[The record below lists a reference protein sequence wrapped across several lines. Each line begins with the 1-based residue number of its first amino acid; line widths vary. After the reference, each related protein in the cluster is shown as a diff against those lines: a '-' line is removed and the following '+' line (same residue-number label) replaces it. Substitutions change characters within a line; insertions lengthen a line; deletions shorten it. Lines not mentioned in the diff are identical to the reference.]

1 MPKEPKDKN
10 TNKNAKEKIDNKKP
24 PGSTK
29 NTKVIDI
36 DKKEEEML
44 KGQIHV
50 ESHNINEQ
58 NSNPD
63 ETQKQE
69 NINNN
74 NDNENN
80 NEIKEKIKKEVII
93 KPRETYLKEKIHKN
107 FSQSLISNIN
117 KSLDNQMTNIKT
129 DIKDD
134 KLLITKNIRNL
145 NKLLPSSRTTDNL
158 ILTSDEN
165 YQLKNKMKQIKEL
178 KDQEKFLQNKL
189 SILLSNEKFL
199 NEKEI
204 YNFSKKTNFFP
215 GTTQGGASLE
225 RRLKLIEMEKIK
237 QQKEELLYKLTKIKN
252 KIKDIIS
259 YNDEEAKKL
268 KVKNFLE
275 NFERDKEIIE
285 IRAKK
290 YYKESKEIQQ
300 RMKNDINS
308 MVERKKKEMEE
319 EEEKIKKQKND
330 YIEKFRNKE
339 KEIEDK
345 RLKDCKKRASL
356 FQSFSF
362 NKPKS
367 KAEECL
373 YNIKTEK
380 YLRKEANYFRK
391 EKNKRKI
398 LIKSMT
404 KEELEDFSKSYDN
417 YKDEYYKKSEEKQR
431 ELFLEWKK
439 RKEQL
444 PSFMSSFFEIAD
456 LESKRNQE
464 MEKESKEKIEYL
476 IQNKK
481 DYSEKIKQENKPK
494 ISKHLKRKRLNDI
507 FKRENPKLAV
517 IQDSLLKRK
526 KKKILSQSKS
536 ASKMK
541 SILKNGKSKN
551 KSKSKSKSKS
561 SKSLQNIKNKN
572 HIFTELNKSEI
583 ISQKLIRKPIKIKFV
598 GPRAS
603 TDNKIN
609 IRNTD
614 KKIDYLKKIYNNKT
628 YKESK
633 VNDNQSLLVDK
644 NKNNKK
650 KWDDILKE
658 KNNTLLDNIEII
670 KRKADIIDREADK
683 NEKILKLNGGI
694 ATNPKLGRK
703 VSNLLLDSIQAKLS
717 ILNQIKKQ
725 I

>member
-1 MPKEPKDKN
+1 MSKEPKNKIKN
-10 TNKNAKEKIDNKKP
+10 SKEKIDNKKP
-24 PGSTK
+24 PGSEK
-29 NTKVIDI
+29 IAKVIDI
-36 DKKEEEML
+36 NKKEEEML
-44 KGQIHV
+44 KGQIHL

-58 NSNPD
+58 NPNLD
-63 ETQKQE
+63 EAKKDE
-69 NINNN
+69 NINN

-80 NEIKEKIKKEVII
+80 NEIKEHTKKEVITN
-93 KPRETYLKEKIHKN
+93 PREIYLKEKIQKN
-107 FSQSLISNIN
+107 FSKSLISNVN

-129 DIKDD
+129 DIKDN
-134 KLLITKNIRNL
+134 KLLIKKNIKNL

-189 SILLSNEKFL
+189 SVLLSNEKFL
-199 NEKEI
+199 NEKEF
-204 YNFSKKTNFFP
+204 YNFSKKSKNFHDSAKE
-215 GTTQGGASLE
+215 GVSLE

-259 YNDEEAKKL
+259 FNDEEAKKL
-268 KVKNFLE
+268 KIKNFLE

-300 RMKNDINS
+300 RMKNDIKS
-308 MVERKKKEMEE
+308 VVERKKKEMEE

-345 RLKDCKKRASL
+345 RLKDCKKKASL

-373 YNIKTEK
+373 FNIKTEK
-380 YLRKEANYFRK
+380 FLRKEASYFRK
-391 EKNKRKI
+391 EKSKRKI

-404 KEELEDFSKSYDN
+404 KEELEDFSKSYDD

-456 LESKRNQE
+456 LESKKNQE
-464 MEKESKEKIEYL
+464 MEKENKEKIEYL
-476 IQNKK
+476 INNRK
-481 DYSEKIKQENKPK
+481 DYSEKIKEENKPK
-494 ISKHLKRKRLNDI
+494 INKRLKRKRLNDI

-551 KSKSKSKSKS
+551 KSKSNSKSKS

-572 HIFTELNKSEI
+572 HIFNELNKSEI

-598 GPRAS
+598 CPCVS
-603 TDNKIN
+603 TNNKKN

-633 VNDNQSLLVDK
+633 DNDNQSLSVDK

-658 KNNTLLDNIEII
+658 KNSTLLDNIEKI
-670 KRKADIIDREADK
+670 KRKADIIDKEADK

-717 ILNQIKKQ
+717 ILNQINKQ

>member
-1 MPKEPKDKN
+1 MSKEPKNKIKN
-10 TNKNAKEKIDNKKP
+10 SKEKIDNKKP
-24 PGSTK
+24 PGSEK
-29 NTKVIDI
+29 IAKVIDI

-44 KGQIHV
+44 KGQIHL

-58 NSNPD
+58 NPNLD
-63 ETQKQE
+63 EAKKDE

-74 NDNENN
+74 DNEKN
-80 NEIKEKIKKEVII
+80 NEIKEQTKKEVIT
-93 KPRETYLKEKIHKN
+93 KPREIYLKEKIQKN
-107 FSQSLISNIN
+107 FSKSLISNVN

-129 DIKDD
+129 DIKDN
-134 KLLITKNIRNL
+134 KLLITKNIKNL

-189 SILLSNEKFL
+189 SVLLSNEKFL
-199 NEKEI
+199 NEKEF
-204 YNFSKKTNFFP
+204 YNFSKKTKIFHDSAK
-215 GTTQGGASLE
+215 GGVSLE

-259 YNDEEAKKL
+259 FNDEETKKL
-268 KVKNFLE
+268 KIKNFLE

-300 RMKNDINS
+300 RMKNDIKS
-308 MVERKKKEMEE
+308 VVERKKKEIEE

-345 RLKDCKKRASL
+345 RLKDCKKKASL

-373 YNIKTEK
+373 FNIKTEK
-380 YLRKEANYFRK
+380 FLRKEASYFRK
-391 EKNKRKI
+391 EKSKRKI

-404 KEELEDFSKSYDN
+404 KEELEDFSKSYDD

-456 LESKRNQE
+456 LDSKKNQE
-464 MEKESKEKIEYL
+464 MEKENKEKIEYL
-476 IQNKK
+476 VNNRK
-481 DYSEKIKQENKPK
+481 DYSEKIKEENKPK
-494 ISKHLKRKRLNDI
+494 INKRLKRKRLNDI

-561 SKSLQNIKNKN
+561 SKSLQNVKNKN
-572 HIFTELNKSEI
+572 HIFNELNKSEI
-583 ISQKLIRKPIKIKFV
+583 ISQKLIHKPIKIKFV
-598 GPRAS
+598 CPHAPNN
-603 TDNKIN
+603 NKKN

-633 VNDNQSLLVDK
+633 DNDNQSLSVDK

-658 KNNTLLDNIEII
+658 KNSTLLDNIEII
-670 KRKADIIDREADK
+670 KRKADIIDKEADK

-717 ILNQIKKQ
+717 ILNQINKQ